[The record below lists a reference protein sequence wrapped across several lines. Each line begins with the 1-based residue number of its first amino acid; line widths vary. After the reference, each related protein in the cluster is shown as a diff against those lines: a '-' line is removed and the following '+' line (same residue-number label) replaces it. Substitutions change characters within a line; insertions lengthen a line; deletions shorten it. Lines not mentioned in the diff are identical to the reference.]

1 MREQQF
7 GREYIQRELREL
19 GEEVEADLGIYLIG
33 GGAMSFLDLK
43 DATKDID
50 VVASSSSEFSRLVE
64 ALEMRGYLP
73 VKQPESEYEQLGAS
87 AILENEDSCRFDV
100 FDRQVANKLVFSDGM
115 KERAD
120 KVLESGGLTIWLT
133 SPEDIFLFKSV
144 AGRST
149 DIEDMNTLV
158 QTGLEFGTIEE
169 EIRTQTELIEEEVFV
184 THIGEALTELQEQ
197 YGVTI
202 PLTDYV
208 EKRSKEAYE
217 GLEILML
224 IEDEGPLSTEEIVE
238 RTEVEDVSER
248 LDRLKEMGK
257 IRQENA
263 SWISM

>member
-7 GREYIQRELREL
+7 GREYIERELREL
-19 GEEVEADLGIYLIG
+19 GEEVEDYLEIYLIG
-33 GGAMSFLDLK
+33 GGAMSFLNLK

-50 VVASSSSEFSRLVE
+50 VVASSPSEFSRLVE
-64 ALEMRGYLP
+64 TLETRDYLP

-100 FDRQVANKLVFSDGM
+100 FDRQVANKLIFSEGM
-115 KERAD
+115 KKRAD
-120 KVLESGGLTIWLT
+120 KVLESGGLTVWLT

-158 QTGLEFGTIEE
+158 QTGLEFETIEGE
-169 EIRTQTELIEEEVFV
+169 MRTQTELLGEEVFV

-208 EKRSKEAYE
+208 EKRSEEAYE
-217 GLEILML
+217 GLEVLML
-224 IEDEGPLSTEEIVE
+224 IENEGPLSTEEVVE
-238 RTEVEDVSER
+238 RTEIENVSER
-248 LDRLKEMGK
+248 LDRLEEMGK
-257 IRQENA
+257 IRQEGRSWVA
-263 SWISM
+263 S